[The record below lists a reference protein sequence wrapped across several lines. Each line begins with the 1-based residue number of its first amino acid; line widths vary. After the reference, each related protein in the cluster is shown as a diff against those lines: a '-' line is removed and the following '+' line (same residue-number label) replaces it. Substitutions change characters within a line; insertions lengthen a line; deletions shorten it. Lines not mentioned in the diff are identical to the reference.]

1 MSEPPAPVRAHLDD
15 VLAQLADP
23 ADAPAGG
30 RPLPPH
36 YPTCLGCGP
45 DAEQGFHL
53 QVRREGDEVV
63 TEHVFAARHSGAPG
77 IAHGGAVAT
86 VVDDVCGFLL
96 YLAEAPA
103 VTRTLQV
110 EYLKPVLVG
119 VPYTVRARLDSRE
132 GRKLWASCTATDPD
146 GVEVF
151 RGGGLFLV
159 VSLEHFATAL
169 GGGTGTPGGPEP
181 VAP

>member
-1 MSEPPAPVRAHLDD
+1 VSELPAPVRAHLDD

-23 ADAPAGG
+23 ADAPAAG

-63 TEHVFAARHSGAPG
+63 TEHVFAPRHSGAPG

-86 VVDDVCGFLL
+86 VVDDVLGFLL
-96 YLAEAPA
+96 YLEGIPG
-103 VTRTLQV
+103 VTRMLEV
-110 EYLKPVLVG
+110 EYVKPVLVG
-119 VPYTVRARLDSRE
+119 VRYVVRGRVDERD
-132 GRKLWASCTATDPD
+132 GRKVWVSCSGRDAD
-146 GVEVF
+146 GVEAF
-151 RGGGLFLV
+151 RAKGLFLEV
-159 VSLEHFATAL
+159 RLEHFAQAPTV
-169 GGGTGTPGGPEP
+169 TP
-181 VAP
+181 